1 MMTNT
6 SLANLNKIK
15 TSTKSVDTTDLQMDI
30 GKVKTLLN
38 ISETTNAIND
48 ELKQSL
54 IRNLMSCRNKR

>member
-15 TSTKSVDTTDLQMDI
+15 TSTKSVDKTDLQMDI

>member
-1 MMTNT
+1 
-6 SLANLNKIK
+6 
-15 TSTKSVDTTDLQMDI
+15 MDI

-54 IRNLMSCRNKR
+54 IRNLMSCGNKR

>member
-15 TSTKSVDTTDLQMDI
+15 TSTKSVDKTDLQMDI
-30 GKVKTLLN
+30 GKVKTLLT

-54 IRNLMSCRNKR
+54 IRNLMSCGNKR

>member
-15 TSTKSVDTTDLQMDI
+15 TSTKSVDKTDLQMDI
-30 GKVKTLLN
+30 GKVETLLN
-38 ISETTNAIND
+38 ISETTNAISD

-54 IRNLMSCRNKR
+54 IRNLMSCANKR